1 MPSSK
6 VLREF
11 KSGSLH
17 SGSKS
22 GPIVKDR
29 KQAVA
34 IFLSERRDEEA
45 EEHARKRLKPTRK
58 SR

>member
-6 VLREF
+6 VLKEF
-11 KSGSLH
+11 KKGTLH

-22 GPIVKDR
+22 GPLVRSK

-34 IFLSERRDEEA
+34 IMLSERRDEQA
-45 EEHARKRLKPTRK
+45 EEQGRRFHVTRK
-58 SR
+58 PR